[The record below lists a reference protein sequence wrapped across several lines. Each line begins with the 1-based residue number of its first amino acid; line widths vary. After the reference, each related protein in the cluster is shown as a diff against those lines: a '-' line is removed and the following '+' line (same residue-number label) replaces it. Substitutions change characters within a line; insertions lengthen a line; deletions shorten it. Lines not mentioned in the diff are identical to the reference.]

1 LKNEGN
7 NALTKWITPAKDR
20 FQVQLDAALS
30 AGSATEIETLQ
41 LFRSDVA
48 AYVRAYDFLSQI
60 IDLGDTG
67 LEKRALFYRLLIP
80 VLADN
85 NLGSEGPAVIRE
97 LIGALA
103 YRGWRRGAFV
113 TTAETFS
120 AEAKNTAAAEGLLRD
135 GYSIDLYTYDA
146 LRELVRATL
155 PLERPWLDLV
165 FEHYLSAA
173 DVAELRRRQ
182 LK

>member
-1 LKNEGN
+1 MKNEGN

-20 FQVQLDAALS
+20 FQVQLDAARS

-85 NLGSEGPAVIRE
+85 NLVAGIDLSAVVMTVFKAHKQE
-97 LIGALA
+97 SATLTLGGAA
-103 YRGWRRGAFV
+103 DPWRR
-113 TTAETFS
+113 
-120 AEAKNTAAAEGLLRD
+120 
-135 GYSIDLYTYDA
+135 
-146 LRELVRATL
+146 
-155 PLERPWLDLV
+155 
-165 FEHYLSAA
+165 
-173 DVAELRRRQ
+173 
-182 LK
+182 